1 MQTPSTAS
9 LERDAGLPNLR
20 PMRSSIEATL
30 GSSSLGGCPASC
42 PDTYRL
48 THDHRHVRNWAS
60 VEISVLSPLRNI
72 FFRLRGNFPNA
83 SFQRSARR
91 ALRARED
98 EQALRFES
106 GEARAARVKLRLW
119 HSAFLG
125 LANQRRRVNGST
137 RRAALMNATMMTT
150 PMPN

>member
-1 MQTPSTAS
+1 MQRPSTAS

-60 VEISVLSPLRNI
+60 LQIRVLSQLRNI
-72 FFRLRGNFPNA
+72 FFGLWANFPNA
-83 SFQRSARR
+83 CLHRRLSAR
-91 ALRARED
+91 ASGVES
-98 EQALRFES
+98 EQTLS
-106 GEARAARVKLRLW
+106 
-119 HSAFLG
+119 FLEF
-125 LANQRRRVNGST
+125 L
-137 RRAALMNATMMTT
+137 
-150 PMPN
+150 